1 MNILSFAEAAPSQLL
16 VFFPGK
22 DYTESAETNDYHTKR
37 GYFMKYLLLNYIL
50 EPTAWPMEPTAPG
63 SVFHLALSF
72 ILISLALLLAWKLR
86 HLGEPQAIRLL
97 TGLGILLFCCELYK
111 QLFIYYIENN
121 GHYNW
126 WYFPFQL
133 CSLPMYLC
141 LFLPFLTA
149 RKRALLFTFMYQYNL
164 LGALLVFAEPSGL
177 MHPYWTLTLHGFFWH
192 GILVFIGFFI
202 LFSGRTS
209 SGNDVFLKTTALFL
223 SCCAIAAGINVLSRQ
238 VALPP
243 WQDADMFYISPFYPN
258 TQIVFHQIAE
268 RFGISAGNIAYL
280 AAIIAGAFLMK
291 EISDAVSKHR
301 KKSVKMIRHD
311 LL

>member
-1 MNILSFAEAAPSQLL
+1 MVLPLSAVQPSH
-16 VFFPGK
+16 V
-22 DYTESAETNDYHTKR
+22 
-37 GYFMKYLLLNYIL
+37 
-50 EPTAWPMEPTAPG
+50 
-63 SVFHLALSF
+63 
-72 ILISLALLLAWKLR
+72 
-86 HLGEPQAIRLL
+86 
-97 TGLGILLFCCELYK
+97 
-111 QLFIYYIENN
+111 
-121 GHYNW
+121 
-126 WYFPFQL
+126 
-133 CSLPMYLC
+133 LC

-202 LFSGRTS
+202 LFSGRAS

-238 VALPP
+238 VACRPGRMRTCLHIPIYSKYT
-243 WQDADMFYISPFYPN
+243 DC
-258 TQIVFHQIAE
+258 FHQIAE

-291 EISDAVSKHR
+291 RFQVQCQSIAKKASK
-301 KKSVKMIRHD
+301 MTRHD

>member
-1 MNILSFAEAAPSQLL
+1 
-16 VFFPGK
+16 
-22 DYTESAETNDYHTKR
+22 
-37 GYFMKYLLLNYIL
+37 
-50 EPTAWPMEPTAPG
+50 MEPSAPG
-63 SVFHLALSF
+63 SVFFTWLSSF
-72 ILISLALLLAWKLR
+72 ILISWPSWP
-86 HLGEPQAIRLL
+86 GNCAIWVNRRPLCL
-97 TGLGILLFCCELYK
+97 TGLQNTPLLLNCINSSLSTILKITATTTGGIS
-111 QLFIYYIENN
+111 
-121 GHYNW
+121 
-126 WYFPFQL
+126 FQL

-202 LFSGRTS
+202 LFSGRAS

-258 TQIVFHQIAE
+258 TQIVFHQIA
-268 RFGISAGNIAYL
+268 RALWYFWQ
-280 AAIIAGAFLMK
+280 
-291 EISDAVSKHR
+291 EI
-301 KKSVKMIRHD
+301 
-311 LL
+311 LLTWPQL